1 MTMEQTLIKCPDCE
15 FIYDAKE
22 ANCACPECTFKVRIT
37 SKAEL
42 DFYTADWADFYQQ
55 CEELKGK

>member
-1 MTMEQTLIKCPDCE
+1 MTMEQNLIKCPDCE

-22 ANCACPECTFKVRIT
+22 ARCVCPECTFAVRIT
-37 SKAEL
+37 SGAVL